1 MRPMRKSDLSP
12 ENSSSR
18 GFTPPRSRSVPLPA
32 LLGISMLLALTAT
45 GRVPEPFGEADVDN
59 DPEELEVVL
68 SEEELPAGR
77 HQAEDEDEDG
87 DFDRL
92 IVGVGGGARLLGW
105 RDFDG
110 LSPEVEVF
118 VSDPTRPTG
127 TLKQTD
133 VDGDGDAEILWVGVQ
148 GRDLDGNGA
157 LDPEENGLVV
167 GSGDIDGDGT
177 PEIVALDRTRR
188 LGEYLL
194 RGFGINRSQSDPHEV
209 LWVGVLD
216 DRERSTIAAIE
227 AILDQDQD
235 GDEEVLVR
243 DLRAAAGEPLG
254 FGLRV
259 IDVDGDGDGDIWITR
274 Q

>member
-1 MRPMRKSDLSP
+1 MRKPHPSP
-12 ENSSSR
+12 SSSR
-18 GFTPPRSRSVPLPA
+18 ISKQTRRTV
-32 LLGISMLLALTAT
+32 LLLFIGMPMLLVAAAMGLM
-45 GRVPEPFGEADVDN
+45 PEPFGEADVDN
-59 DPEELEVVL
+59 DPKELEAVL
-68 SEEELPAGR
+68 SEEGLQAGQ
-77 HQAEDEDEDG
+77 HQAEDEDDDG

-92 IVGVGGGARLLGW
+92 IVGVGGGARIVGW
-105 RDFDG
+105 QDFDG
-110 LSPEVEVF
+110 FSPEVEVF

-148 GRDLDGNGA
+148 GKDLDGDGA
-157 LDPEENGLVV
+157 IEPEENGLVV
-167 GSGDIDGDGT
+167 GSGDIDGDGN
-177 PEIVALDRTRR
+177 PEIVALDRTRK

-194 RGFGINRSQSDPHEV
+194 KGFGVNQSRSDRHEA

-216 DRERSTIAAIE
+216 DLGRSTIATIE

-243 DLRAAAGEPLG
+243 DLRTSASGELG
-254 FGLRV
+254 FGLQV

-274 Q
+274 E